1 MGGKRVVTNS
11 PSIGRH
17 SVIVTGELMTAA
29 AGVATSWMSMV
40 GVTVAVC
47 YMATP
52 SMTNATM
59 GSMGPTEPPWVPTTP
74 MPAASTVPT
83 TATPVPTATAPAGD
97 CRSVRN
103 NAKRADRNA
112 RCKSSYCFL
121 LHGAFLKQRFATL
134 ASRLK

>member
-1 MGGKRVVTNS
+1 VGGKRVVTNS

-29 AGVATSWMSMV
+29 AGVATRWMSMV

-74 MPAASTVPT
+74 NPAPPT
-83 TATPVPTATAPAGD
+83 LPPTPPPRAPPPPPPGE
-97 CRSVRN
+97 
-103 NAKRADRNA
+103 
-112 RCKSSYCFL
+112 
-121 LHGAFLKQRFATL
+121 LKGGP
-134 ASRLK
+134 